1 MPLAVALRSP
11 DAPDLAARGM
21 RRHVAFHVWLLSLT
35 ATFPR
40 LGYIVASAA
49 RGDRARSV
57 RRPCRA
63 DTWGVC
69 FGAAL
74 RARAQMSVRLCLV
87 VLLGARRGARRGRGL
102 TLGEP
107 PPSSPRLRRGTRPYD
122 ACIVRGLP
130 TGVTCVS
137 RASPGEPWGVQEETG
152 SGMPG
157 DSEAGPSP
165 DSVAVALWTMP
176 RLGWQRGGGSPPRR
190 RPMTGLCP
198 WEPSS

>member
-21 RRHVAFHVWLLSLT
+21 RRHVAFRVWLLSLT

-40 LGYIVASAA
+40 FGYTVASAA

-57 RRPCRA
+57 HRPCRA

-74 RARAQMSVRLCLV
+74 RARAQMSVRPCLV

-102 TLGEP
+102 TFRGAAALLPEAAPGNA
-107 PPSSPRLRRGTRPYD
+107 SLRRVHRPWPPD
-122 ACIVRGLP
+122 GCDV
-130 TGVTCVS
+130 CV
-137 RASPGEPWGVQEETG
+137 PCEPWGVQEETG

-157 DSEAGPSP
+157 DNEAGPSP
-165 DSVAVALWTMP
+165 DSVAVAVWTMP
-176 RLGWQRGGGSPPRR
+176 RLQWQRGGGSPPRR
-190 RPMTGLCP
+190 RPMTVLRP